1 MLSDPEAAKKLTHML
16 TRCMG
21 EEETT
26 IAISAPLPRMGC
38 VPGEQTKAHRKRVQ
52 DDKLNSEAMRW
63 TCHVGLGI

>member
-26 IAISAPLPRMGC
+26 CSYIFPTTRKGC
-38 VPGEQTKAHRKRVQ
+38 APGEQTEAHRKRVQ
-52 DDKLNSEAMRW
+52 DDS
-63 TCHVGLGI
+63 